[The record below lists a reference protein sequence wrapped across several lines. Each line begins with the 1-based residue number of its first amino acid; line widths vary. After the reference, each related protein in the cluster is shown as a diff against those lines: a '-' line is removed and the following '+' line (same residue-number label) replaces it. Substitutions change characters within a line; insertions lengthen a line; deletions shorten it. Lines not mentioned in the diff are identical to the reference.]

1 MSEMTGTHRR
11 AAPARGRRPGSVRF
25 LAALVCAVASLL
37 SACAPATEAGVIAEA
52 VRDIHDEA
60 RGVPDDRRRAHEDR
74 DIVVLQWAAELDLAE
89 SFSERELRQEYDA
102 AGGAQSD
109 DGRPYGVLE
118 LSFWDYYR
126 ERVAQVEEL
135 VRSHVRD
142 SLSMED
148 ARAYHD
154 ANPDEFAR
162 QDTIVVD
169 VVPWSDG
176 RAGQPWELTIDERSV
191 RALQEQHDELV
202 AAALVLD
209 EGDQV
214 VVDLRDG
221 SQVQVMCRE
230 RTDGGTH
237 PFDDVVQAALSQ
249 LATQEMGAE
258 IERRLASIPR

>member
-1 MSEMTGTHRR
+1 MSEMTGTRRR
-11 AAPARGRRPGSVRF
+11 AG
-25 LAALVCAVASLL
+25 ALRLLVVLLCAVASLL
-37 SACAPATEAGVIAEA
+37 AACAPASEAEVIAEA

-60 RGVPDDRRRAHEDR
+60 QGVADDRRTAHEDR
-74 DIVVLQWAAELDLAE
+74 DIAVLQWAAELDLAE
-89 SFSERELRQEYDA
+89 PFSERELRREYDA
-102 AGGAQSD
+102 AGGGQPGD
-109 DGRPYGVLE
+109 ERPYGVLD

-148 ARAYHD
+148 ARSFYD
-154 ANPDEFAR
+154 AHPEAFAR

-176 RAGQPWELTIDERSV
+176 RAGAPWELTIDERSV

-202 AAALVLD
+202 AAALELSAG
-209 EGDQV
+209 EQA
-214 VVDLRDG
+214 VVDLPDG
-221 SQVQVMCRE
+221 THLQVTCRE
-230 RTDGGTH
+230 RTDGGIL

-249 LATQEMGAE
+249 LATQEMDAE
-258 IERRLASIPR
+258 LHRRIAALPDR